1 MSAEC
6 WYILSTDW
14 LTDWLPSLWVRLI
27 VLTWECDSTTSWSR
41 HPQLLSVTWMGH
53 ESPPKGAAFFVCLF
67 VSNTFVHPVIH
78 LLLRW
83 ALLPNAPS
91 SNDSFTVVLTYLSGY
106 SVNGR
111 CTGKKTKK
119 VQNRTTSRRKTGQI
133 ELLSTP
139 SRPPMDLWLLS
150 QKHLALWSSLLM
162 AFKMVFGTALPLG
175 KPREFTLE

>member
-1 MSAEC
+1 MWLKIDE
-6 WYILSTDW
+6 LHTDTDVHFIHCNKAFVSSVRCLQSVGTFYR
-14 LTDWLPSLWVRLI
+14 LTDWLIDYRLFGCDWLYSL
-27 VLTWECDSTTSWSR
+27 E
-41 HPQLLSVTWMGH
+41 SVTVQLRAHVIHSYYLWH
-53 ESPPKGAAFFVCLF
+53 EWDMNPPLKVRPFLFVCLF

-119 VQNRTTSRRKTGQI
+119 CKI
-133 ELLSTP
+133 EQQAEEKQD
-139 SRPPMDLWLLS
+139 R
-150 QKHLALWSSLLM
+150 
-162 AFKMVFGTALPLG
+162 
-175 KPREFTLE
+175 

>member
-14 LTDWLPSLWVRLI
+14 LIDYRLFGCDWLYSL
-27 VLTWECDSTTSWSR
+27 E
-41 HPQLLSVTWMGH
+41 SVTVQLRAHVIHSYYLWH
-53 ESPPKGAAFFVCLF
+53 EWDMNPPLKVRPFLFVCF
-67 VSNTFVHPVIH
+67 KHFHPVIH